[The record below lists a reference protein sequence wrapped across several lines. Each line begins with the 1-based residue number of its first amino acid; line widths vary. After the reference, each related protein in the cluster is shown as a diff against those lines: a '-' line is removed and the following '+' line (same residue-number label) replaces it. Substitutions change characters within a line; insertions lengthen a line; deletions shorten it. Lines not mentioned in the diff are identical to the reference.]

1 MGFTGGGLKRRLS
14 MSMVEYSVEG
24 AVAVV
29 RLSRPPVNALSLEL
43 STDLNRAFGAAEDPA
58 VRAVIV
64 TGRPHFAAG
73 ADIKGFQSAH
83 ESGTMTENL
92 ASELVDAI
100 WRLEALAKPTIAAI
114 FGYALGGG
122 LELSMGCDFRYL
134 AEDAQVGQPEVK
146 LGIIPGAGGTQ
157 RLARIV
163 GFQKAKEIVLSGR
176 FVSAG
181 EALDLGLA
189 DKVFP
194 AEELMDR
201 AREDAQRWARGP
213 TVAYSAAKRALI
225 GGLGLHLREAMEV
238 ERQAFADCFW
248 SDDARE
254 GVAAFVEKR
263 RAVFEGS

>member
-1 MGFTGGGLKRRLS
+1 

-29 RLSRPPVNALSLEL
+29 RLNRPPVNALSLEL
-43 STDLNRAFGAAEDPA
+43 SSELNEAFGAAEDPA
-58 VRAVIV
+58 IRAVV
-64 TGRPHFAAG
+64 LTGQPHFAAG
-73 ADIKGFQSAH
+73 ADITGFRSAH
-83 ESGTMTENL
+83 QSGRMTENL

-100 WRLEALAKPTIAAI
+100 WRLEALAKPTIAAV

-134 AEDAQVGQPEVK
+134 AEDAQVGQPEVN

-163 GFQKAKEIVLSGR
+163 GFQKAKEIVFSGR
-176 FVSAG
+176 FVPAA
-181 EALDLGLA
+181 EALELGLA
-189 DKVFP
+189 DRVFP
-194 AEELMDR
+194 AEELLDR
-201 AREDAQRWARGP
+201 ATEDARRWAEGP
-213 TVAYSAAKRALI
+213 TVALGAAKRALI

-238 ERQAFADCFW
+238 ERRAFLDCFW

-254 GVAAFVEKR
+254 GVSAFLEKR
-263 RAVFEGS
+263 RPTFEGS

>member
-1 MGFTGGGLKRRLS
+1 

-29 RLSRPPVNALSLEL
+29 RLNRPPVNALSLQL
-43 STDLNRAFGAAEDPA
+43 STELQGAFAKAEDPA

-64 TGRPHFAAG
+64 TGEPHFAAG
-73 ADIKGFQSAH
+73 ADIKGFRTAH
-83 ESGTMTENL
+83 DSGVMTENL

-100 WRLEALAKPTIAAI
+100 WRLESLAKPTIAAI

-134 AEDAQVGQPEVK
+134 ADDAQVGQPEVK

-163 GFQKAKEIVLSGR
+163 GFQKAKEIVFSGR
-176 FVSAG
+176 FVSAA
-181 EALDLGLA
+181 EALALGLA

-194 AEELMDR
+194 AGELLDGAM
-201 AREDAQRWARGP
+201 EDAQRWAEGP
-213 TVAYSAAKRALI
+213 TVALGAAKRALI

-238 ERQAFADCFW
+238 ERQAFLDCFW

-254 GVAAFVEKR
+254 GVTAFVEKR
-263 RAVFEGS
+263 RATFGGS